1 MRLHRFAI
9 AMLAAAGISGVAM
22 AQSKEVKIAHIIDK
36 TGPLELFATASN
48 IGLMLGLE
56 YATGGT
62 MEVAGKKINVVIK
75 DGQFKPDIAKS
86 LLQSAYTDDKV
97 DIAVGPTFSASA
109 LAMIPVARENKRLL
123 IIDSAA
129 AENLTGARGSR
140 YVFRTGRNSDQD
152 GYSNAAVLAR
162 PGYFVATLAPDYAFG
177 REGVQSF
184 RDAMKKA
191 GGNLVHEEYAPL
203 GTTDFTAQAQRIFN
217 ALKDKPGRKIVWYIW
232 AGPGNP
238 LKLLDQ
244 DPGRYGIEVVSGGG
258 TVLALMPGAKP
269 LIGGAEAATG
279 YYFQCPKNA
288 ANDWLVKE
296 HQKRYNSPPDFFTAQ
311 GMNSGI
317 AIVEA
322 LKKTKGNTDTETMI
336 AAMKGMAF
344 DGPKGRVFFNKDN
357 HQLMQPA
364 YKFRYKEDPSIKGGV
379 GLECLGEV
387 KIEDMAIP
395 AMVLK

>member
-1 MRLHRFAI
+1 MRLHRYALAI
-9 AMLAAAGISGVAM
+9 AAAVGFTSAAL
-22 AQSKEVKIAHIIDK
+22 AQSNEVKIAHIIDK
-36 TGPLELFATASN
+36 TGPLEIFATASN
-48 IGLMLGLE
+48 IGMMLGLE

-62 MEVAGKKINVVIK
+62 MTVAGKKINVIVK
-75 DGQFKPDIAKS
+75 DGQFKPDIGKAM
-86 LLQSAYTDDKV
+86 LQAAYTDDKA
-97 DIAVGPTFSASA
+97 DIVVGPTFSATA

-129 AENLTGARGSR
+129 AENLTSSKGSR

-162 PGYFVATLAPDYAFG
+162 PGYYVATLAPDYAFG

-217 ALKDKPGRKIVWYIW
+217 ALKDKPGRKIVWFIW

-238 LKLLDQ
+238 LKILDL

-269 LIGGAEAATG
+269 LIGGPEAATG

-311 GMNSGI
+311 GMNTGI

-322 LKKTKGNTDTETMI
+322 LKKTKGVTDTETMI
-336 AAMKGMAF
+336 KAMEGMAF

-364 YKFRYKEDPSIKGGV
+364 YKFKYKADPEIKGGV

-387 KIEDMAIP
+387 KIEDMPIP
-395 AMVLK
+395 AAKVN